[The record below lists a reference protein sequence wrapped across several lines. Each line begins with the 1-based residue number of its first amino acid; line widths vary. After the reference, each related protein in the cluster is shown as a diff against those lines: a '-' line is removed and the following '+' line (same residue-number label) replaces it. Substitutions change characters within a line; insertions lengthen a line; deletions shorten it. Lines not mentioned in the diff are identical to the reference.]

1 MKKSQRII
9 NRYLSLSQ
17 AARLVGIKRRTLQK
31 RIQDGDILTFEG
43 MVSLEELLKAYPQT
57 EIEDNTMIEH
67 SQHIKHAA
75 YNKLLRDGNSVPD
88 TDVLSTRVTALCQEL
103 SETRSVAKKYVEIVE
118 QLAQR
123 LAKIKT
129 SEPEFDALKLWLKQ
143 ATEAQRSDAQA
154 SAQLLANDTLL
165 RLMTAHVRILPSGHD
180 FFVEGT
186 SSLLEAGLRAGLALN
201 YACSNGN
208 CGKCKARLISGD
220 IKQTQTHD
228 FMLSDEQKATGEFLM
243 CCNAAISDVVLE
255 TVEAS
260 NTRDIPEQQI
270 SAKVKKIEFR
280 SNVALLHLKTPRT
293 KRLRFFAGQYVTLG
307 DGQTIP
313 STELSISSC
322 PCDDMNLHFQIPGIE
337 HNAFAQH
344 VFQSLKPGDAIDIVG
359 PRGEFVLDENS
370 VRSLVFIAWH
380 TGFAPIKSL
389 IEHAMA
395 LDDAEH
401 IHLFWITAKPSDRY
415 MDNLCRAWQ
424 DALDN
429 FHYHTID
436 ADLLSDDTET
446 HQPVLDTICD
456 TLEHL
461 ADYDFYIAGRETL
474 ISSCANMAQQRGVP
488 NTQLIGDTIKH
499 E

>member
-17 AARLVGIKRRTLQK
+17 AARLAGVKRRTLQK

-43 MVSLEELLKAYPQT
+43 MLSLEELLKAYPQA

-67 SQHIKHAA
+67 SKHIKHAA
-75 YNKLLRDGNSVPD
+75 YNKLLHDSSSAPD
-88 TDVLSTRVTALCQEL
+88 SDVFSIRVAALSQEL
-103 SETRSVAKKYVEIVE
+103 SETRSLAKKYVEIVDSLKTRLGSLE
-118 QLAQR
+118 ANQQQLDTLMA
-123 LAKIKT
+123 
-129 SEPEFDALKLWLKQ
+129 WLEE
-143 ATEAQRSDAQA
+143 ATETPSTDVRA

-208 CGKCKARLISGD
+208 CGKCKARLVSGE
-220 IKQTQTHD
+220 IRQIQQHD
-228 FMLSDEQKATGEFLM
+228 HVLSEEQKATGHFLM
-243 CCNAAISDVVLE
+243 CSNAPVNDVVIE
-255 TVEAS
+255 AIEAS
-260 NTRDIPEQQI
+260 AARDIPQQQI
-270 SAKVKKIEFR
+270 SAKVKKIDIR
-280 SNVALLHLKTPRT
+280 DDVALLHLRTPRT
-293 KRLRFFAGQYVTLG
+293 KRLRFFAGQYVSLS
-307 DGQTIP
+307 
-313 STELSISSC
+313 STPELPGAEYSISSC
-322 PCDDMNLHFQIPGIE
+322 PCDDMNLQFQIPRIA
-337 HNAFAQH
+337 HDAFADYI
-344 VFQSLKPGDAIDIVG
+344 FGDPKVGDIINVVG
-359 PRGEFVLDENS
+359 PKGDFILDEDS
-370 VRSLVFIAWH
+370 VHSLVFIAWH

-401 IHLFWITAKPSDRY
+401 IHLFWISAQPEDRY
-415 MDNLCRAWQ
+415 LNNLCRAWQ

-436 ADLLSDDTET
+436 ADLLNDNAGT
-446 HQPVLDTICD
+446 HQQVADTIFD
-456 TLEHL
+456 QLENHSDH
-461 ADYDFYIAGRETL
+461 DYYIAGRDAL
-474 ISSCANMAQQRGVP
+474 ITACSNMAQQHGVP
-488 NTQLIGDTIKH
+488 ATQIMGDTIKH

>member
-17 AARLVGIKRRTLQK
+17 AARLVDIKRRTLQK

-67 SQHIKHAA
+67 SQRIKHAA
-75 YNKLLRDGNSVPD
+75 YNKLLHDGSSVPD
-88 TDVLSTRVTALCQEL
+88 TEVLSTRVAALCQEL

-118 QLAQR
+118 QLGQRLDAMSAGDQKITELKSWLTQAAAAQR
-123 LAKIKT
+123 T
-129 SEPEFDALKLWLKQ
+129 DV
-143 ATEAQRSDAQA
+143 QA
-154 SAQLLANDTLL
+154 SAQLLTNDTLL

-186 SSLLEAGLRAGLALN
+186 STLLEAGLRAGLALN

-208 CGKCKARLISGD
+208 CGKCKARLLAGD
-220 IKQTQTHD
+220 IKKIQPHD
-228 FMLSDEQKATGEFLM
+228 FVLSEEQKATGEFLM
-243 CCNAAISDVVLE
+243 CCNAAVSDVTLE
-255 TVEAS
+255 AIEAS
-260 NTRDIPEQQI
+260 NASDIPEQQLT
-270 SAKVKKIEFR
+270 ARVKKIEFKDD
-280 SNVALLHLKTPRT
+280 VALLHLKTPRT
-293 KRLRFFAGQYVTLG
+293 KRLRFFAGQSVSLSVDRTLP
-307 DGQTIP
+307 TA
-313 STELSISSC
+313 EYSISSC
-322 PCDDMNLHFQIPGIE
+322 PCDDMNLHFQIPKVAGDVFSE
-337 HNAFAQH
+337 HIFKT
-344 VFQSLKPGDAIDIVG
+344 LKSGDTIDVIG
-359 PRGEFVLDENS
+359 PRGEFVLDETS

-401 IHLFWITAKPSDRY
+401 IHLYWVAAQPENRY

-429 FHYHTID
+429 FHYHPID
-436 ADLLSDDTET
+436 ANLFEDNTDT
-446 HQPVLDTICD
+446 HQQVLDKVCAQ
-456 TLEHL
+456 LEQP
-461 ADYDFYIAGRETL
+461 ADYDFYIAGSETL
-474 ISSCANMAQQRGVP
+474 ITSCANMAQRHGVP
-488 NTQLIGDTIKH
+488 TSQLIGDAIRH

>member
-9 NRYLSLSQ
+9 NRFLSLSQ
-17 AARLVGIKRRTLQK
+17 AARLAGIKRRTLQK

-67 SQHIKHAA
+67 SKHIKHAA
-75 YNKLLRDGNSVPD
+75 YNKLLHDASSVPD
-88 TDVLSTRVTALCQEL
+88 SEILSTRVTALSQEL
-103 SETRSVAKKYVEIVE
+103 NETRSVAKKYVEIVDSLKTRLGSLEANE
-118 QLAQR
+118 QQLN
-123 LAKIKT
+123 
-129 SEPEFDALKLWLKQ
+129 ALKTWLNE
-143 ATEAQRSDAQA
+143 ATEAPRTDVHA

-208 CGKCKARLISGD
+208 CGKCKARLVSGE
-220 IKQTQTHD
+220 IKQIQQHD
-228 FMLSDEQKATGEFLM
+228 YTLSEEQKATGHFLM
-243 CCNAAISDVVLE
+243 CSNAPVNDVVIE
-255 TVEAS
+255 AIEAS
-260 NTRDIPEQQI
+260 NARDIPQQHI
-270 SAKVKKIEFR
+270 TAKVKKIEIKDD
-280 SNVALLHLKTPRT
+280 VALLHLRTPRT
-293 KRLRFFAGQYVTLG
+293 NRLRFFAGQYVSLSSG
-307 DGQTIP
+307 SDLP
-313 STELSISSC
+313 SAEYSISSC
-322 PCDDMNLHFQIPGIE
+322 PCDDMNLHFQIPKTGDD
-337 HNAFAQH
+337 AFADF
-344 VFQSLKPGDAIDIVG
+344 VFSDLKNGDTIDVTG
-359 PRGEFVLDENS
+359 PHGEFVLDEDS
-370 VRSLVFIAWH
+370 VHSLVFIAWH

-401 IHLFWITAKPSDRY
+401 IHLFWITAEPKDRY
-415 MDNLCRAWQ
+415 LNNLCRAWQ

-436 ADLLSDDTET
+436 ADLLSGEADS
-446 HQPVLDTICD
+446 HQRALDTVFEGI
-456 TLEHL
+456 ENH
-461 ADYDFYIAGRETL
+461 ADYDYYIAGLDSLTTAC
-474 ISSCANMAQQRGVP
+474 SKMAQQRGVP
-488 NTQLIGDTIKH
+488 ATQIMGDTIKH